1 MLLSSHSL
9 KTSRI
14 CKNTYFDVVFF
25 LCIVSFVDKAGFV
38 FSKDLTGSVN
48 NMQLLLVKSAFLNM
62 STCCVFTKFVGHI
75 DTVVVV

>member
-1 MLLSSHSL
+1 M
-9 KTSRI
+9 
-14 CKNTYFDVVFF
+14 
-25 LCIVSFVDKAGFV
+25 GFV